1 MSTYAIGDIQ
11 GCYDELRGLLKQ
23 LQFNP
28 DKDTLW
34 FVGDLVNRGPK
45 SLETLRFIKNLPHK
59 IIVLGNHDLHL
70 LALHHG
76 HSAKEHTLQDI
87 LQAPDCEELLNWL
100 RHQPLL
106 HLDETLN
113 YVMVHAG
120 IYPLWKLTEAKRYA
134 KEIETLLQS
143 KKYVEL
149 IANMYGNQ
157 PKSWNENLTGW
168 DRYRFIINAFTRM
181 RFCSYDGKLDLENTG
196 APDSAKP
203 GFVPWFNVPHR
214 ATKNIRI
221 LFGHWAALNGKADDP
236 NVFALDTGCVWGN
249 KLTAMKL
256 DEIDKNY
263 DK

>member
-134 KEIETLLQS
+134 
-143 KKYVEL
+143 
-149 IANMYGNQ
+149 
-157 PKSWNENLTGW
+157 
-168 DRYRFIINAFTRM
+168 
-181 RFCSYDGKLDLENTG
+181 
-196 APDSAKP
+196 
-203 GFVPWFNVPHR
+203 
-214 ATKNIRI
+214 
-221 LFGHWAALNGKADDP
+221 
-236 NVFALDTGCVWGN
+236 
-249 KLTAMKL
+249 
-256 DEIDKNY
+256 
-263 DK
+263 